1 MIFAR
6 MHDARCI
13 SRSTQA
19 SPMFVLASAIAVYT
33 GWVGFLCRCC
43 FVIVVQSG
51 GSCANHTDLISSS
64 HCELVIL
71 IKQGLREYG
80 LGWFGD
86 RRCGM
91 QVMGVFRELASR
103 IAATEGNVVSCS
115 THAFSQP
122 SHVSHQAV
130 ICENGRTRSASIIAA
145 YLLTCAS
152 GDGRELT
159 LVKNRLN
166 TGVCDVVTVFLL
178 RQTPFLSYG
187 AQGRPVQSRS
197 PRHLHPRSCMQ
208 QCSMRLCIL
217 ISCLLVCPVL
227 RAFQLGIYDWKSAD
241 ELKLAVVL

>member
-1 MIFAR
+1 

-80 LGWFGD
+80 LWWFDD

-159 LVKNRLN
+159 LVKVKDRLN
-166 TGVCDVVTVFLL
+166 TGVCDVVAVFLL

-187 AQGRPVQSRS
+187 AQGHRGALYKAD
-197 PRHLHPRSCMQ
+197 RH
-208 QCSMRLCIL
+208 
-217 ISCLLVCPVL
+217 
-227 RAFQLGIYDWKSAD
+227 GIYTPGPACNNAACGCVSSFRVCLFAQHCVRSSWAFTIGS
-241 ELKLAVVL
+241 LRTS